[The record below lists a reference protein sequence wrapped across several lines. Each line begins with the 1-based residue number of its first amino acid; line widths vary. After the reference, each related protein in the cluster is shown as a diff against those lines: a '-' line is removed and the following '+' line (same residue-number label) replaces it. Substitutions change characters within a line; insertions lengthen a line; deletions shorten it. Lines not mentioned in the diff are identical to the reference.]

1 MDSYDFANS
10 MDFLSTSPSTTA
22 DDSSCD
28 DSTGPTTPES
38 ISPLLGAAR
47 VEDVLETPLAQYLNK
62 MKPPVNALAKKL
74 PFHAA
79 PNQRDALFSK
89 LVRHIA
95 VVGAGYVGGPT
106 AAVIALHNP
115 HIRVDVLDKDPR
127 RVRRWNSPHLPIYE
141 PGLVDIVRVSRD
153 GASARLRDASVADT
167 PVDRIPNLFFT
178 TDSQTSLAKADV
190 VMLAV
195 NTPTKTFGV
204 GGGRATNMTTF
215 DAAAKEVA
223 LYARPGTII
232 VEKSTV
238 PCGTAQRVRKMLDEV
253 RPGVPFEIVSN
264 PEFLSE
270 GTAVRNLMQP
280 DRVLIGSDKTPS
292 GRRAAEALANVY
304 AAWVPRPRI
313 LEVNAWSSELA
324 KLVSNAMLAQRISSI
339 NSISAICDKTGADID
354 EIAKSAGID
363 PRIGSQF
370 LKAGLGFGG
379 SCFRKDIS
387 SLTYLAESLGLPE
400 VAHYWSQVNSM
411 NEWQR
416 DRFAYKIIRRLEE
429 NLVGKKVALLGF
441 AFKKNTGD
449 TRESLAVDVI
459 RVLLQERPGEI
470 AIFDPCC
477 LSEDIIRELE
487 PILDSATRE
496 RVHVY
501 SDAYQACQQ
510 AHAVVVINDSDPFR
524 QSPAKQRNSNVD
536 GGTRTYYEP
545 SPHVHAVSE
554 DIVIEGSRFS
564 YLPGQSPICAED
576 CPDCQSTKLR
586 GAMSSEPV
594 EWARIAYGMK
604 DPKWIFDGRG
614 VLDVPEMEKLG
625 YRVETLG
632 RQTKSR

>member
-1 MDSYDFANS
+1 M
-10 MDFLSTSPSTTA
+10 
-22 DDSSCD
+22 
-28 DSTGPTTPES
+28 
-38 ISPLLGAAR
+38 
-47 VEDVLETPLAQYLNK
+47 Q
-62 MKPPVNALAKKL
+62 
-74 PFHAA
+74 
-79 PNQRDALFSK
+79 
-89 LVRHIA
+89 
-95 VVGAGYVGGPT
+95 
-106 AAVIALHNP
+106 
-115 HIRVDVLDKDPR
+115 
-127 RVRRWNSPHLPIYE
+127 
-141 PGLVDIVRVSRD
+141 
-153 GASARLRDASVADT
+153 
-167 PVDRIPNLFFT
+167 
-178 TDSQTSLAKADV
+178 
-190 VMLAV
+190 
-195 NTPTKTFGV
+195 
-204 GGGRATNMTTF
+204 
-215 DAAAKEVA
+215 
-223 LYARPGTII
+223 
-232 VEKSTV
+232 
-238 PCGTAQRVRKMLDEV
+238 LDEV
-253 RPGVPFEIVSN
+253 RPGVAFEILSN

-270 GTAVRNLMQP
+270 GTAVKNLMKP
-280 DRVLIGSDKTPS
+280 DRVLIGSAKTPS

-304 AAWVPRPRI
+304 AAWVPRPQI

-400 VAHYWSQVNSM
+400 VAHYWGQVNSM

-416 DRFAYKIIRRLEE
+416 DRFAYKIIQRLEE
-429 NLVGKKVALLGF
+429 NLVGKKIALLGF

-477 LSEDIIRELE
+477 LSEDIMRELE
-487 PILDSATRE
+487 PILDATNRE

-501 SDAYQACQQ
+501 SDGYQACQQ

-524 QSPAKQRNSNVD
+524 QSPAQQLVKSNIDTVA
-536 GGTRTYYEP
+536 RTPYYEM
-545 SPHVHAVSE
+545 STHSTHVTLEE
-554 DIVIEGSRFS
+554 DMVIEGSRFS
-564 YLPGQSPICAED
+564 YRPGQSPICPED
-576 CPDCQSTKLR
+576 CPDCQSVKLR
-586 GAMSSEPV
+586 GTMSSEPV

-632 RQTKSR
+632 RQTSSRQTTF